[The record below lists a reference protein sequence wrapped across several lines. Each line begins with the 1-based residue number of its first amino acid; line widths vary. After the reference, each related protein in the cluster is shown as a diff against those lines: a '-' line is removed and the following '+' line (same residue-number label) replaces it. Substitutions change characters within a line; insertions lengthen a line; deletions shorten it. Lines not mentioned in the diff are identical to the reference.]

1 MHLSIKERREKF
13 VLLLFMTLVA
23 GGLFCW
29 ALFGGYGM
37 DGSDLKAKLVNQIE
51 DERAFRDAVDEAQ
64 PIIDSAYKKIMTYD
78 PSVQAVFLE
87 NDIHNQV
94 GAINAVY
101 QRRASDF
108 KYKCFLQQ
116 AQFLDMLFNDRKELK
131 GNYGDIDRLSKSLDD
146 CKLARRG
153 LQEALMNRSTPRH

>member
-1 MHLSIKERREKF
+1 MRLSVKERQEKF
-13 VLLLFMTLVA
+13 ILLLLMTVTMGA
-23 GGLFCW
+23 LFCW

-37 DGSDLKAKLVNQIE
+37 DGRGLKARLVNQIN
-51 DERAFRDAVDEAQ
+51 DERAFREAVEEAQ
-64 PIIDSAYKKIMTYD
+64 PIIDSAYRKIMTYD

-101 QRRASDF
+101 QRKASDV
-108 KYKCFLQQ
+108 KYKCFNQQ

-131 GNYGDIDRLSKSLDD
+131 GNYGDMDELSKSLDD

-153 LQEALMNRSTPRH
+153 LQEALMNRAGNK